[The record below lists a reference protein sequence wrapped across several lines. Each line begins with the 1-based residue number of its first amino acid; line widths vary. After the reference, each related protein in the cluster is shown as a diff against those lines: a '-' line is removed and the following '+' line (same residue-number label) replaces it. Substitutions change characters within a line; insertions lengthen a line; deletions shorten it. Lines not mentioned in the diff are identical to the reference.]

1 MSVCTLRGVRRPTD
15 APSAAPTDI
24 GTDAVMTED
33 EFGCGAERESSVRR
47 LGRTLAA
54 LPSPL
59 QSGRF
64 HSGAHE
70 AAAVLA
76 LQLSSAASAPR
87 APAQPLPLAK
97 QDSSSSSQQAEE
109 AAERLRNMQL
119 QQLQQQQPQ
128 HHRGKKRAAQPLSDI
143 DAQPPAAGPHLH
155 VPHPPLP
162 VAAAPRSRALNKKRR
177 CK

>member
-1 MSVCTLRGVRRPTD
+1 
-15 APSAAPTDI
+15 
-24 GTDAVMTED
+24 MTED
-33 EFGCGAERESSVRR
+33 ELASAVERESLVRR
-47 LGRTLAA
+47 LGRTPAA

-64 HSGAHE
+64 HSGTHE
-70 AAAVLA
+70 AASVMA
-76 LQLSSAASAPR
+76 LQLSSASSAPR
-87 APAQPLPLAK
+87 APAQPLPLVK
-97 QDSSSSSQQAEE
+97 QGSSSSLQQAEE

-128 HHRGKKRAAQPLSDI
+128 QHRGKKRSAQPHSDI

-155 VPHPPLP
+155 VPRPSLP
-162 VAAAPRSRALNKKRR
+162 VAAAARSRALNKKRR